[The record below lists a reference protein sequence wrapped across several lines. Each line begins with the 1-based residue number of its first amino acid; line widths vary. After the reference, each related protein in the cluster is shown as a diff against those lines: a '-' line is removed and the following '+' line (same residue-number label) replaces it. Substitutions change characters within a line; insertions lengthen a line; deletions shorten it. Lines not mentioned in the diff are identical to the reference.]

1 VTKLE
6 LQSRIFELEEFR
18 EQLGSFVDFFVKE
31 DTPRISVV
39 FGFAWGNELGDGQ
52 WSPEIIESVRLL
64 DRIREVEDS
73 RVGKFGDDEII
84 IEVPGDSLSVTFCHE
99 RDIHLKYTESTEL
112 VAKLKAL
119 FMDHWLS

>member
-1 VTKLE
+1 M
-6 LQSRIFELEEFR
+6 EEFR
-18 EQLGSFVDFFVKE
+18 EQLGSFVDFLVKE
-31 DTPRISVV
+31 DIPRISVV

-52 WSPEIIESVRLL
+52 WKPEVIESVRLL
-64 DRIREVEDS
+64 DRIREIEDS
-73 RVGKFGDDEII
+73 GIGKFGDDEII

-112 VAKLKAL
+112 AAKLKAL

>member
-1 VTKLE
+1 MTKLE

-18 EQLGSFVDFFVKE
+18 EQLGSFVDFLVKE
-31 DTPRISVV
+31 DIPRISVV

-73 RVGKFGDDEII
+73 GVGKFGDDEII
-84 IEVPGDSLSVTFCHE
+84 IEVPGDSVNVTFCHE